1 MHLRALA
8 LPSFIALAALTAAAC
23 SSDSGE
29 TVKVTATNTACT
41 PEKTTVPAKKV
52 SFEVKNDGNDVT
64 ELYVQTKDDKVLG
77 EVENVGPGTSRKLT
91 VTLQPGEYKL
101 VCKPGQKGDG
111 ITASVTAQ

>member
-1 MHLRALA
+1 MHPPVRTLPLFLA
-8 LPSFIALAALTAAAC
+8 VTALTLGAC
-23 SSDSGE
+23 SSNGGE
-29 TVKVTATNTACT
+29 TIKVTSSKTACT

-64 ELYVQTKDDKVLG
+64 ELYVQTADGKILG

-91 VTLQPGEYKL
+91 VTLQAGDYKL

-111 ITASVTAQ
+111 IATPIKAQ